1 MSVSLMLCEIMVVL
15 FRSSWTKP
23 VSVAIEGSVVYKFS
37 VMTQVLDYLQRLIY
51 VPSSNDG
58 SYSVERLSEWI
69 LVIHSGEHNYRI
81 EATPICIIVS
91 DGAGEE
97 VEI

>member
-1 MSVSLMLCEIMVVL
+1 MFAMMLCEVMVVL

-23 VSVAIEGSVVYKFS
+23 LSVAVEGEALYKFHS
-37 VMTQVLDYLQRLIY
+37 MTRVLDYLQELIY
-51 VPSSNDG
+51 VPRLDDG
-58 SYSVERLSEWI
+58 SYVVERLSEWI
-69 LVIHSGEHNYRI
+69 LVIHSGEHHYRI